1 MDKKPLLCELHA
13 HTTWSDGTLTL
24 TELVDVYGRH
34 GFDVL
39 CITDHVLPTG
49 SPYLTEAAHDRYFD
63 AIDREARR
71 AREQYGLLL
80 VPGLELTFHDRDADD
95 AGHAL
100 ALGVR
105 SWIPLDGGFEHA
117 LLEARAAG
125 AVVIAA
131 HPHALEADPNQAR
144 TTRWFWRNRDRVAG
158 LVDRWELIN
167 REQTFG
173 WIAEFG
179 LPAVATGDFHRL
191 EHLETWKTLLPCART
206 EQAVVA
212 YLRSTKTAY
221 VVPWH
226 LRDEP
231 RRRIAA

>member
-1 MDKKPLLCELHA
+1 MDRKPLLCELHA
-13 HTTWSDGTLTL
+13 HTTWSDGSLTL

-49 SPYLTEAAHDRYFD
+49 APYLTEAAHERYFD

-80 VPGLELTFHDRDADD
+80 VPGVELTFHDRDADD

-100 ALGVR
+100 ALGLR
-105 SWIPLDGGFEHA
+105 SWIPLDCGFEHA

-131 HPHALEADPNQAR
+131 HPHALEADPNHAR
-144 TTRWFWRNRDRVAG
+144 TTRWFWKNRDRVAE

-167 REQTFG
+167 RQQTFG

-179 LPAVATGDFHRL
+179 
-191 EHLETWKTLLPCART
+191 
-206 EQAVVA
+206 
-212 YLRSTKTAY
+212 
-221 VVPWH
+221 
-226 LRDEP
+226 
-231 RRRIAA
+231 